1 MMRLARVLA
10 RQPHIAVMLLSR
22 GFVMVL
28 YSLRLGWCGRP
39 VVMVGVNFLLRMG
52 RDRADCESTKR

>member
-1 MMRLARVLA
+1 
-10 RQPHIAVMLLSR
+10 MLLSR